1 MVGIHGHSEEHHLP
15 SRIEMIKAVES
26 ACLAPPPVT
35 RGVGVCVWSRE
46 KSHTLSDN
54 STGRLHGR
62 HTLVRTAIDLLA
74 LNNSTTPL
82 TSTHS
87 LVDKI
92 GLSIYLLAHSLAHSL
107 LFVFCFAHQ
116 LTLLTPCSS
125 IPLARSDHLCF
136 HATSHHHKPILTFN
150 PARDAPHLHRASGRA
165 TVGCFSARW
174 HAVQLGN
181 DKQVLQR

>member
-1 MVGIHGHSEEHHLP
+1 MGDESRGRVVMVGIHGHSEEHHLP

-54 STGRLHGR
+54 TTGRLHGR

-107 LFVFCFAHQ
+107 LFVFCFAHH
-116 LTLLTPCSS
+116 LTHSLRSLVRSPLLSCY
-125 IPLARSDHLCF
+125 L
-136 HATSHHHKPILTFN
+136 TSPQAKTHFQPRT
-150 PARDAPHLHRASGRA
+150 
-165 TVGCFSARW
+165 
-174 HAVQLGN
+174 
-181 DKQVLQR
+181 